1 MQDKDATQKQLELD
15 SLIEFSQL
23 INSNLNLEFILGN
36 ILLSIM
42 GKMLITK
49 GMVVIKRGEEDSLNY
64 FTVESVKGMD
74 NKLLGTVIKCEC
86 PKIPVFHRDDL
97 TDNLNFFKDNNIEFF
112 FKIYFENKLIG
123 VLCLG
128 KKANSA
134 KLTKDEIIFKI
145 GRASCR
151 ERV

>member
-49 GMVVIKRGEEDSLNY
+49 GMV
-64 FTVESVKGMD
+64 
-74 NKLLGTVIKCEC
+74 
-86 PKIPVFHRDDL
+86 
-97 TDNLNFFKDNNIEFF
+97 TDK
-112 FKIYFENKLIG
+112 
-123 VLCLG
+123 
-128 KKANSA
+128 
-134 KLTKDEIIFKI
+134 
-145 GRASCR
+145 
-151 ERV
+151 